1 MSTHRAHALRRL
13 AGAAD
18 RVARLPGLGRL
29 EVEALLAATATRVCR
44 LPG

>member
-1 MSTHRAHALRRL
+1 MSTSRSHVPRRL
-13 AGAAD
+13 AEAAD
-18 RVARLPGLGRL
+18 REARLPGLGRL